1 MQDINI
7 TDFRIG
13 FIYEQY
19 EMDKNRYLNQG
30 MVWTKKTYG
39 LTSPRLHKIQKLI
52 NDKKVRNIQE
62 NDIDIDGNDFE
73 NEYNRM
79 LLPI

>member
-7 TDFRIG
+7 TDFRVG
-13 FIYEQY
+13 FRYEQY
-19 EMDKNRYLNQG
+19 EMDKKRYLNRG
-30 MVWTKKTYG
+30 MIWIEKTYG

-52 NDKKVRNIQE
+52 DDKKVRNIQD
-62 NDIDIDGNDFE
+62 NDIDIDGNDFA